1 MSTSLK
7 YLDYCKRRLNAFI
20 PANTVY
26 NFFNP
31 INFDGDKIYQVR
43 VSVGGVV
50 GIYDG
55 FKWYETQDEDLILEI
70 LVWFEAIKGKLA
82 IQKEIDFDARKEQ
95 CLLV

>member
-1 MSTSLK
+1 MSHSLK

-50 GIYDG
+50 GVNDG
-55 FKWYETQDEDLILEI
+55 FKWFATNDEDMLETI
-70 LVWFEAIKGKLA
+70 LVWFEKTRGKIA
-82 IQKEIDFDARKEQ
+82 IQKEIDFKEA
-95 CLLV
+95 V